1 MQENCN
7 RESEGLNGQRKTI
20 WPESKCLMKR
30 NYDKT
35 ECARPCCVYSPILT
49 RYATKTQLNS

>member
-7 RESEGLNGQRKTI
+7 RESEGLNGQGKTI
-20 WPESKCLMKR
+20 WPESKWRIKR

-35 ECARPCCVYSPILT
+35 ECARACCVYSLILT
-49 RYATKTQLNS
+49 